1 MFFIMQSN
9 DSFNFLLGWIK
20 YIVVVTWQP
29 ISILK
34 LSVHAYLTELI
45 PTLRFSMYT
54 IHILAW
60 ESWFLLWHSQCT
72 LSWECWFPLWDSQC
86 RQLLERADFH
96 FEILTAYSFES
107 LDFHFWDSQ
116 CRQLLERADFH
127 FEILTAY
134 LLENVDFHFEIHS
147 ADNYLRVLISTLRFS
162 VQTFTWKADFHFE
175 ILKAQLLGDLI
186 STLRFSMH
194 NYLESW
200 FPLWDSQCTQYTH
213 LLERVDFHF
222 EILCRDSL
230 FLGSLQCLTHFTVES
245 WKPTSMQVSTW
256 VQL

>member
-1 MFFIMQSN
+1 MFFVVQSN
-9 DSFNFLLGWIK
+9 DSFSFLLGWIK
-20 YIVVVTWQP
+20 YIVVVTWQL

-54 IHILAW
+54 IHILTW
-60 ESWFLLWHSQCT
+60 ESWFLLWASHCT
-72 LSWECWFPLWDSQC
+72 LSWQCWFPLWDSQC
-86 RQLLERADFH
+86 RQLLERADFHFEILTAYSFESLDFHFWDSQCRQLLDRADFH

-134 LLENVDFHFEIHS
+134 LLESVDFHFEILS
-147 ADNYLRVLISTLRFS
+147 AI
-162 VQTFTWKADFHFE
+162 TWRADFHSE
-175 ILKAQLLGDLI
+175 ILNTQLLGELI

-194 NYLESW
+194 AIHTLTWESW
-200 FPLWDSQCTQYTH
+200 FPLWDS
-213 LLERVDFHF
+213 LSWFSPPWLSAMSRAFHCR
-222 EILCRDSL
+222 ILKTNKHAS
-230 FLGSLQCLTHFTVES
+230 
-245 WKPTSMQVSTW
+245 
-256 VQL
+256 